1 MDCIPSDIDFLD
13 RGPGGLFRGKPYL
26 VFGASGTGKS
36 ILGLQFANA
45 GLERGEAA
53 LYVCRERAQD
63 LVDQGE
69 RLGFPLSQRIL
80 EERLSV
86 LEYDADF
93 RDIAARQGPEAL
105 FDELRA
111 QVDEK
116 AVRRAVFDPVD
127 PFFSSLEDES
137 VLRAQLR
144 AITSRCEALG
154 WSLLLL
160 CEDATFSHRPH
171 VMRVFSEACWG
182 IFELRRE
189 PTGGKIDL
197 LIYKMRNMRPAR
209 SRFTIQIGP
218 GGIRGAEP
226 ETKAPLPHK
235 APFAKFRPLAGTR
248 SAAEPRAER
257 KANPRA
263 GTLPEVE
270 RALADV
276 AHSSASRGERRPVA
290 VVLHGEERVRR
301 GIAAALADS
310 CDAHEGRDGIEGL
323 HLVLRVQPDLVVLA
337 PSMPRLNGIGLC
349 RILREHG
356 ALVPVLFVSDE
367 TAPPSE
373 RASALA
379 VGGANCV
386 LAGDPAQLRAQA
398 LALAERSAAAGRP
411 DWPAIDVT
419 DAVARLGPTRIDPAE
434 VLARVHAEAA
444 RSREV
449 GATLS
454 LLGYEFRFADGPE
467 GRGFVDLFE
476 ATLARGI
483 RAEDAF
489 CRVSKERLLAV
500 LIGADVEGARRVV
513 RRVHERMAAAASDV
527 SAARAVKPK
536 ALYRLLAVQP
546 QPLDG
551 ESSEEPLIELLQ
563 RQPAH
568 LIEEDQDERP
578 GEPMEKYPLLE
589 AVFRSLYGDAGE
601 CLSLLDGTRHP
612 IRKAKAG
619 RVRTVEIGRFRYFT
633 QDREE
638 ETPAGH
644 RASRGMQIVWV
655 ERIATSGRAV
665 ARIEDGRVFRG
676 REI

>member
-13 RGPGGLFRGKPYL
+13 RGPGGFFRAKPYL
-26 VFGASGTGKS
+26 AFGASGTGKS
-36 ILGLQFANA
+36 VFGLQFANA
-45 GLERGEAA
+45 GLERGEGV

-63 LVDQGE
+63 LVDKGE

-93 RDIAARQGPEAL
+93 RDIAARRAPEAL
-105 FDELRA
+105 LDELRV

-116 AVRRAVFDPVD
+116 AVRRVVFDPID
-127 PFFSSLEDES
+127 PFFPQLEDEN
-137 VLRAQLR
+137 VLRMQLR
-144 AITSRCEALG
+144 TITSRCEALG
-154 WSLLLL
+154 WSSLLL
-160 CEDATFSHRPH
+160 CDDATFSDRPH
-171 VMRVFSEACWG
+171 VMRVFSEMCWG

-189 PTGGKIDL
+189 AEGRSSEL
-197 LIYKMRNMRPAR
+197 RVYKMRNVPLSR
-209 SRFTIQIGP
+209 SRFAIQIGR
-218 GGIRGAEP
+218 GGIRGVDP
-226 ETKAPLPHK
+226 DSKASRPRK
-235 APFAKFRPLAGTR
+235 ASFAKFRPAQASCPPAAAQGEPKR
-248 SAAEPRAER
+248 SAA
-257 KANPRA
+257 A

-276 AHSSASRGERRPVA
+276 AQPRAGARRPVA
-290 VVLHGEERVRR
+290 VIVHGDERTRR

-323 HLVLRVQPDLVVLA
+323 HLVLRVRPDVIVLA
-337 PSMPRLNGIGLC
+337 ASMPRLNGIGLC

-356 ALVPVLFVSDE
+356 AAVPVLFVSE
-367 TAPPSE
+367 EAAPPSE
-373 RASALA
+373 RARALA
-379 VGGANCV
+379 VGGDECMPAS
-386 LAGDPAQLRAQA
+386 DPARLVAQT
-398 LALAERSAAAGRP
+398 LALATREATETEP
-411 DWPAIDVT
+411 EWPVIDV
-419 DAVARLGPTRIDPAE
+419 DSAVARLGPTRIDPAE

-444 RSREV
+444 RAREV

-467 GRGFVDLFE
+467 GRRFVDRFE
-476 ATLARGI
+476 ATLAKGI

-489 CRVSKERLLAV
+489 CRVSEERLLAV

-513 RRVHERMAAAASDV
+513 RRVHERMVAAASDV

-536 ALYRLLAVQP
+536 ALYRILAVQP

-568 LIEEDQDERP
+568 LIEEDQAERP

-589 AVFRSLYGDAGE
+589 AVFRALHGDARE
-601 CLSLLDGTRHP
+601 CLSLLDHTRHP
-612 IRKAKAG
+612 IRSARAG

-644 RASRGMQIVWV
+644 RASRGAQIVWV
-655 ERIATSGRAV
+655 ERIEASGRPV

-676 REI
+676 REV

>member
-1 MDCIPSDIDFLD
+1 MDCIPLDIDFLD
-13 RGPGGLFRGKPYL
+13 RGAGGFFRGKPYL

-63 LVDQGE
+63 LVDQAE

-105 FDELRA
+105 FEELRA

-116 AVRRAVFDPVD
+116 AVRRVVFDPVD
-127 PFFSSLEDES
+127 PFFSSLDDER

-144 AITSRCEALG
+144 ALTSRCEALG

-160 CEDATFSHRPH
+160 CDDATFSQRPH
-171 VMRVFSEACWG
+171 VMRVFSEVCWG
-182 IFELRRE
+182 IFELRHEADR
-189 PTGGKIDL
+189 GRVDL
-197 LIYKMRNMRPAR
+197 LIYKMRNMRLVH
-209 SRFTIQIGP
+209 SRFPIQIGP
-218 GGIRGAEP
+218 GGIRGAERESASP
-226 ETKAPLPHK
+226 PRR
-235 APFAKFRPLAGTR
+235 APFAKFRPASTSPSVGVSRALRKT
-248 SAAEPRAER
+248 SATV
-257 KANPRA
+257 

-270 RALADV
+270 RALADL
-276 AHSSASRGERRPVA
+276 AERSAPRGERRPVA
-290 VVLHGEERVRR
+290 VVLHGDDRMRR
-301 GIAAALADS
+301 GITTALADS

-323 HLVLRVQPDLVVLA
+323 HLVLRVRPDIVVVA
-337 PSMPRLNGIGLC
+337 ASMPRLNGIGLC

-356 ALVPVLFVSDE
+356 ALVPVLFVSDDA
-367 TAPPSE
+367 APPSE
-373 RASALA
+373 RASVLA
-379 VGGANCV
+379 VGGNDCV
-386 LAGDPAQLRAQA
+386 SAGDTVQLVAQTV
-398 LALAERSAAAGRP
+398 ALAERSATDTCQ

-419 DAVARLGPTRIDPAE
+419 DALARLGPTRIDPAE
-434 VLARVHAEAA
+434 ILARVHAEAA

-467 GRGFVDLFE
+467 GRRFVDLFE
-476 ATLARGI
+476 ATLAKGI

-489 CRVSKERLLAV
+489 CRVSDERLLAV

-589 AVFRSLYGDAGE
+589 AVFRALHSDAGE
-601 CLSLLDGTRHP
+601 CLSLLEGTRHP
-612 IRKAKAG
+612 VRKIQAG

-633 QDREE
+633 QDPQE
-638 ETPAGH
+638 ETPGGH
-644 RASRGMQIVWV
+644 RASRGAQIVWV
-655 ERIATSGRAV
+655 ERIDTKGRAV
-665 ARIEDGRVFRG
+665 ARIEEGRVFRG

>member
-13 RGPGGLFRGKPYL
+13 RGAGGFFRGKPYL

-63 LVDQGE
+63 LIDQAE

-80 EERLSV
+80 EEKLSV

-105 FDELRA
+105 FEELRA

-116 AVRRAVFDPVD
+116 AVRRVVFDPVD
-127 PFFSSLEDES
+127 PFFSSLDDER

-144 AITSRCEALG
+144 ALTSRCEALG

-160 CEDATFSHRPH
+160 CDDATFSHRPH
-171 VMRVFSEACWG
+171 VMRVFSEVCWG
-182 IFELRRE
+182 IFELRQAADR
-189 PTGGKIDL
+189 GRIDL
-197 LIYKMRNMRPAR
+197 LIYKMRNMRVAH
-209 SRFTIQIGP
+209 SRFPIQIGR
-218 GGIRGAEP
+218 GGIRGAERESASP
-226 ETKAPLPHK
+226 PRR
-235 APFAKFRPLAGTR
+235 APFAKFRPASTSPSAGVSRALRKT
-248 SAAEPRAER
+248 SATV
-257 KANPRA
+257 

-276 AHSSASRGERRPVA
+276 AERSAPRGERRPVA
-290 VVLHGEERVRR
+290 VVLHGDDRMRR
-301 GIAAALADS
+301 GITTALADS

-323 HLVLRVQPDLVVLA
+323 HLVLRVRPDVVVVA
-337 PSMPRLNGIGLC
+337 ASMPRLNGIGLC

-356 ALVPVLFVSDE
+356 ALVPVLFVSDD
-367 TAPPSE
+367 AAAPSE
-373 RASALA
+373 RASVLA
-379 VGGANCV
+379 VGGNDCV
-386 LAGDPAQLRAQA
+386 SAGDTVQLVAQTV
-398 LALAERSAAAGRP
+398 ALAERSATDTCQ

-419 DAVARLGPTRIDPAE
+419 DALARLGPTRIDPAE
-434 VLARVHAEAA
+434 ILARVHAEAA

-467 GRGFVDLFE
+467 GRRFVDLFE
-476 ATLARGI
+476 ATLAKGI

-489 CRVSKERLLAV
+489 CRVSDERLLAV

-589 AVFRSLYGDAGE
+589 AVFRALHSDAGE
-601 CLSLLDGTRHP
+601 CLSLLEGTRHP
-612 IRKAKAG
+612 VRRIQAG
-619 RVRTVEIGRFRYFT
+619 RARTVEIGRFRYFT
-633 QDREE
+633 QDPQE
-638 ETPAGH
+638 ETPGGH
-644 RASRGMQIVWV
+644 RASRGAQIVWV
-655 ERIATSGRAV
+655 ERIDTKGRAV
-665 ARIEDGRVFRG
+665 ARIEEGRVFRG

>member
-1 MDCIPSDIDFLD
+1 MDRIPSDIDVLD
-13 RGPGGLFRGKPYL
+13 RGPGGLFRGKPHL

-36 ILGLQFANA
+36 VLGLQFVNA
-45 GLERGEAA
+45 GLVRGEAG

-69 RLGFPLSQRIL
+69 RLGFPLSQRIR

-93 RDIAARQGPEAL
+93 RDIAARQGQDAL
-105 FDELRA
+105 LDELRG

-116 AVRRAVFDPVD
+116 AVRRVVFDPVD
-127 PFFSSLEDES
+127 PFFSRLEDES

-144 AITSRCEALG
+144 AITHRCEALG

-160 CEDATFSHRPH
+160 CDDAAFSHRPH
-171 VMRVFSEACWG
+171 VLRVFSEACWG
-182 IFELRRE
+182 VFELRRE
-189 PTGGKIDL
+189 VDGGRIDL
-197 LIYKMRNMRPAR
+197 RIYKMRNLRLNR
-209 SRFTIQIGP
+209 SRFPIQIGA
-218 GGIRGAEP
+218 GGMRGVEP
-226 ETKAPLPHK
+226 EVKASAPRK
-235 APFAKFRPLAGTR
+235 SPFAKFRPAPTVP
-248 SAAEPRAER
+248 SAALPREQKTDA
-257 KANPRA
+257 ATA
-263 GTLPEVE
+263 TLPEVE

-276 AHSSASRGERRPVA
+276 WERAAPRGENRPVA
-290 VVLHGEERVRR
+290 VVLHGDEGVRR
-301 GIAAALADS
+301 RIFAALAHT
-310 CDAHEGRDGIEGL
+310 CDAHQGRDGMEGL
-323 HLVLRVQPDLVVLA
+323 DLVLRVRPDIVVLA
-337 PSMPRLNGIGLC
+337 ASMPRLNGIGLC

-373 RASALA
+373 RASAFA
-379 VGGANCV
+379 VGGDDCV
-386 LAGDPAQLRAQA
+386 STGDLGRLVART
-398 LALAERSAAAGRP
+398 LALAERSTTYGRP
-411 DWPAIDVT
+411 EWPAIEAS
-419 DAVARLGPTRIDPAE
+419 DALARLGPRRIDPAE

-444 RSREV
+444 RSREM
-449 GATLS
+449 GATLC

-467 GRGFVDLFE
+467 GRRFVDLFE
-476 ATLARGI
+476 ITLAKGI

-489 CRVSKERLLAV
+489 CRVSEQRLLAV
-500 LIGADVEGARRVV
+500 LVGADVEGARRVV
-513 RRVHERMAAAASDV
+513 RRVHARMAAAASDV

-536 ALYRLLAVQP
+536 ALYRILAVQP

-551 ESSEEPLIELLQ
+551 ESGEEPLIELLQ

-589 AVFRSLYGDAGE
+589 AVFRALHSDARE

-612 IRKAKAG
+612 IRSDEAG
-619 RVRTVEIGRFRYFT
+619 RVRIVEIGRFRYFT

-638 ETPAGH
+638 EAAAGY
-644 RASRGMQIVWV
+644 RASRGAQIVWV
-655 ERIATSGRAV
+655 ELLDTRGRAV
-665 ARIEDGRVFRG
+665 ARIEEGRVFRG
-676 REI
+676 REV

>member
-13 RGPGGLFRGKPYL
+13 RGQGGLFRGRPYL
-26 VFGASGTGKS
+26 AFGASGTGKS

-63 LVDQGE
+63 LVDQAE
-69 RLGFPLSQRIL
+69 RLGFPLSQRIR
-80 EERLSV
+80 EEKLSV

-111 QVDEK
+111 QVDDK
-116 AVRRAVFDPVD
+116 AVRRVVFDPVD

-137 VLRAQLR
+137 VLRGELR
-144 AITSRCEALG
+144 ALTRRCEDLG
-154 WSLLLL
+154 WSLVLL
-160 CEDATFSHRPH
+160 CDEATFSARPH
-171 VMRVFSEACWG
+171 VMRVFSEVCWG
-182 IFELRRE
+182 IFELRRAGD
-189 PTGGKIDL
+189 GGRIDL
-197 LIYKMRNMRPAR
+197 LIYKMRNVHLTH

-218 GGIRGAEP
+218 GGIHGSEL
-226 ETKAPLPHK
+226 ETKAPPPRK
-235 APFAKFRPLAGTR
+235 APFAKFRPGPVPPDA
-248 SAAEPRAER
+248 SRAER
-257 KANPRA
+257 KPVARA
-263 GTLPEVE
+263 GTPPEVE

-276 AHSSASRGERRPVA
+276 SQRAPRASGPRPVA
-290 VVLHGEERVRR
+290 VVLHHDEGVRR
-301 GIAAALADS
+301 RLMAALAPS
-310 CDAHEGRDGIEGL
+310 SEAHEGRDGIEGL
-323 HLVLRVQPDLVVLA
+323 HLVLRVKPDVVLVSA
-337 PSMPRLNGIGLC
+337 SMPRLNGIGLC

-356 ALVPVLFVSDE
+356 AAVPVLFVSE
-367 TAPPSE
+367 ETTAPGE
-373 RASALA
+373 RARALA
-379 VGGANCV
+379 VGGDDCV
-386 LAGDPAQLRAQA
+386 AWTHTPRIVAQT
-398 LALAERSAAAGRP
+398 LALAARSASERP
-411 DWPAIDVT
+411 DWPAIDVG

-449 GATLS
+449 GATLA
-454 LLGYEFRFADGPE
+454 LLGYEFRFAHGPE
-467 GRGFVDLFE
+467 GRRFVDLFE
-476 ATLARGI
+476 ATLAKGI

-489 CRVSKERLLAV
+489 CRVSDERLLAV
-500 LIGADVEGARRVV
+500 LTGADVEGALRVV

-527 SAARAVKPK
+527 PAARAVKPK
-536 ALYRLLAVQP
+536 ALYRLFAVQP

-589 AVFRSLYGDAGE
+589 SVFRALHGDAAE
-601 CLSLLDGTRHP
+601 CLSLLDGTRHS
-612 IRKAKAG
+612 IRTLQAG
-619 RVRTVEIGRFRYFT
+619 RVRTVEIGRFRYST

-638 ETPAGH
+638 GTPPGH
-644 RASRGMQIVWV
+644 RASRGAQIVWV
-655 ERIATSGRAV
+655 ERPDAGSRAI

-676 REI
+676 REV

>member
-13 RGPGGLFRGKPYL
+13 RRPGSLFRGKPYL

-45 GLERGEAA
+45 GLERGEGA

-69 RLGFPLSQRIL
+69 RLGFPLSQRIR

-86 LEYDADF
+86 LQYDADF

-105 FDELRA
+105 FDDLRA

-116 AVRRAVFDPVD
+116 AVRRVVLDPVD
-127 PFFSSLEDES
+127 PFFSSLEDEG
-137 VLRAQLR
+137 VLRAELR

-160 CEDATFSHRPH
+160 CEDATLSRGPH

-182 IFELRRE
+182 IFELRRAPE
-189 PTGGKIDL
+189 EGRIDF
-197 LIYKMRNMRPAR
+197 LIYKMRGARPAR
-209 SRFTIQIGP
+209 SRLAIQIGP

-226 ETKAPLPHK
+226 AAKALPGK
-235 APFAKFRPLAGTR
+235 APFAKFRLPAAKPPAGE
-248 SAAEPRAER
+248 AQAER
-257 KANPRA
+257 AANPAAQARPESAPVA
-263 GTLPEVE
+263 G
-270 RALADV
+270 V
-276 AHSSASRGERRPVA
+276 AGRPVA
-290 VVLHGEERVRR
+290 VVLHADARVR
-301 GIAAALADS
+301 GEMVAALAGA
-310 CDAHEGRDGIEGL
+310 CDAHEGRDGLEGL
-323 HLVLRVQPDLVVLA
+323 HLVLRVRPDVVVLA

-356 ALVPVLFVSDE
+356 ALVPCLFVSDD

-373 RASALA
+373 RASARA
-379 VGGANCV
+379 VGGDDCV

-398 LALAERSAAAGRP
+398 LALAKRTGAQGRAG
-411 DWPAIDVT
+411 WPAINVT
-419 DAVARLGPTRIDPAE
+419 EAVARLGPTRIDPAE

-444 RSREV
+444 RAREV

-467 GRGFVDLFE
+467 GRRFVDLFE
-476 ATLARGI
+476 ATLAKGI

-489 CRVSKERLLAV
+489 CRVSEERLLAL

-513 RRVHERMAAAASDV
+513 RRVHARMAAAASDV

-589 AVFRSLYGDAGE
+589 AVFRSLHSDAGE

-612 IRKAKAG
+612 IRMVKAG
-619 RVRTVEIGRFRYFT
+619 RIRTVEIGRFRYFT

-655 ERIATSGRAV
+655 EGLEARGRAV

>member
-36 ILGLQFANA
+36 ILGLQYVNA
-45 GLERGEAA
+45 GLEGGEAA

-69 RLGFPLSQRIL
+69 RLGFPLSQRIH
-80 EERLSV
+80 EEKLSL
-86 LEYDADF
+86 LEYDTDF
-93 RDIAARQGPEAL
+93 RDIAARHGPEAL

-116 AVRRAVFDPVD
+116 AVRRVVFDPVD

-137 VLRAQLR
+137 VLRGELR
-144 AITSRCEALG
+144 ALTSRCEALD

-160 CEDATFSHRPH
+160 CDEATFSARPH
-171 VMRVFSEACWG
+171 VMRVFSEVCWG
-182 IFELRRE
+182 IFELRRA
-189 PTGGKIDL
+189 GDGRIDL
-197 LIYKMRNMRPAR
+197 LIYKMRNVRLTH
-209 SRFTIQIGP
+209 SRFAIQIGP
-218 GGIRGAEP
+218 GGIRGSELEA
-226 ETKAPLPHK
+226 KASPPPRK
-235 APFAKFRPLAGTR
+235 APFAKFRPTPAPASAGG
-248 SAAEPRAER
+248 PRTER
-257 KANPRA
+257 KQAVRIA
-263 GTLPEVE
+263 TLPEVE

-276 AHSSASRGERRPVA
+276 SHPPAKGQRRPVA
-290 VVLHGEERVRR
+290 VVLHHDEQVRR
-301 GIAAALADS
+301 GLTAALTDS
-310 CDAHEGRDGIEGL
+310 CTAHEGRDGIEGL
-323 HLVLRVQPDLVVLA
+323 HLVLRVKPDIVLVSA
-337 PSMPRLNGIGLC
+337 SMPRLNGIGLC

-356 ALVPVLFVSDE
+356 AAVPVLFVSE
-367 TAPPSE
+367 EAAPPSE
-373 RASALA
+373 RARALA
-379 VGGANCV
+379 VGGDDCV
-386 LAGDPAQLRAQA
+386 AATRTAQIVTQT
-398 LALAERSAAAGRP
+398 LALAGRSVQLHRT
-411 DWPAIDVT
+411 DWPAIDVS
-419 DAVARLGPTRIDPAE
+419 DALARLGPTRIDPAE

-449 GATLS
+449 GATLA

-467 GRGFVDLFE
+467 GRRFVDLFE
-476 ATLARGI
+476 ATLAKGI

-489 CRVSKERLLAV
+489 CRVSDERLLAV
-500 LIGADVEGARRVV
+500 LTGADVEGARRVV

-527 SAARAVKPK
+527 PTARAVKPK

-563 RQPAH
+563 RQRAH

-589 AVFRSLYGDAGE
+589 SVFRALHSEASE

-612 IRKAKAG
+612 IRTLQAG
-619 RVRTVEIGRFRYFT
+619 RVRTVEIGRFRYST

-638 ETPAGH
+638 ETPPGH
-644 RASRGMQIVWV
+644 RASRGAQIVWV
-655 ERIATSGRAV
+655 YRPDAGSRAI

-676 REI
+676 REV